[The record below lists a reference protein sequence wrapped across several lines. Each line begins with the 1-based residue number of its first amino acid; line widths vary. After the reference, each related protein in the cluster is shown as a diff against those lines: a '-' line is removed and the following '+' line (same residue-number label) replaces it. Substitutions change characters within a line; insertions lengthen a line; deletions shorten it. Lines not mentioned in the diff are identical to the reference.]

1 MSIRKIAIAVSLL
14 LALASCDD
22 NDDNAASQ
30 GGGSGSSDPNN
41 VTATPGAG
49 FCAPTGGAQAL
60 GASSFNSGV
69 TVAKIDTDGNP
80 AEQGLDPDWQP
91 GTSGSVNGQAVNSA
105 QYSYVVMSPGQ
116 MRNDGVSLGDWA
128 TVTNTAT
135 GQTTYARV
143 EDRGPAGGTGEISQ
157 AAASAVGISYLPSSA
172 TVGNPTVDVQAY
184 AGTSAIQDDC
194 SGNTANNS

>member
-1 MSIRKIAIAVSLL
+1 MSIRKIAFALSLL
-14 LALASCDD
+14 LALTSCDD
-22 NDDNAASQ
+22 DDDNAASQ

-41 VTATPGAG
+41 ITATGQG
-49 FCAPTGGAQAL
+49 FCAPTGGMQSL
-60 GASSFNSGV
+60 GEASFNSGV

-105 QYSYVVMSPGQ
+105 QYSYVVMSPTQ

-172 TVGNPTVDVQAY
+172 TVGNPTVDVQAFS
-184 AGTSAIQDDC
+184 GTSAIGSDC
-194 SGNTANNS
+194 GTSTTGNS